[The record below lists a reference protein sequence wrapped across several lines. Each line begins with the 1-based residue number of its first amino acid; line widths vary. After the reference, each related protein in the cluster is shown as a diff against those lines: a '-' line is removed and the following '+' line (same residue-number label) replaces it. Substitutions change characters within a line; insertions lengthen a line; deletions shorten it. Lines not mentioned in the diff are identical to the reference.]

1 MDALN
6 IIYAIMRESLIFAIP
21 LLLVALGGM
30 FAEKSGVVNIAL
42 EGIMIVGAFCS
53 IWFIN
58 IMQDKYPIFSSSP
71 FYSSILLLL
80 AGVIAIVAGMIFST
94 LLAVSAIN
102 FKADQTIGGTAINL
116 LAPALVVYIA
126 RAVQNVKNIQF
137 TANFAI
143 QKVPLLGDIPALG
156 DILFQKVN
164 IMVYVGFV
172 ILMLAWV
179 VIYKTKFGLRLSA
192 CGEHPSAADS
202 VGINVY
208 RMRWAGVIISGAL
221 GGLGGLVFIVS
232 SSVSFGG
239 DVAGYGFLAIA
250 VMIFGQWKPEKI
262 LLASLFFGLTKAFAY
277 KYTLIPG
284 LSALNIGNFF
294 KMLPYIATMVV
305 LVFTSKKSR
314 APKAEGIPYDQGAR

>member
-42 EGIMIVGAFCS
+42 EGIMIFGAFCS

-58 IMQDKYPIFSSSP
+58 IMQGKYPDMNPSV
-71 FYSSILLLL
+71 LLLM
-80 AGVIAIVAGMIFST
+80 AGVIAIIAGMLFST

-179 VIYKTKFGLRLSA
+179 VVYKTKFGLRLSA

-202 VGINVY
+202 VGINV
-208 RMRWAGVIISGAL
+208 
-221 GGLGGLVFIVS
+221 
-232 SSVSFGG
+232 
-239 DVAGYGFLAIA
+239 
-250 VMIFGQWKPEKI
+250 
-262 LLASLFFGLTKAFAY
+262 
-277 KYTLIPG
+277 
-284 LSALNIGNFF
+284 
-294 KMLPYIATMVV
+294 
-305 LVFTSKKSR
+305 
-314 APKAEGIPYDQGAR
+314 

>member
-30 FAEKSGVVNIAL
+30 FSEKSGVVNIAL

-53 IWFIN
+53 IWSIN
-58 IMQDKYPIFSSSP
+58 IIQDKYPTMNPSV
-71 FYSSILLLL
+71 LLLL
-80 AGVIAIVAGMIFST
+80 AGVIAIIAGMIFST

-126 RAVQNVKNIQF
+126 RAIQNVKNIQF

-208 RMRWAGVIISGAL
+208 RIRWAGVIISGAL

-284 LSALNIGNFF
+284 LSSLNIGNFF

>member
-42 EGIMIVGAFCS
+42 EGIMVFGAFCS

-58 IMQDKYPIFSSSP
+58 IMQGKYPDINPSV
-71 FYSSILLLL
+71 LLLM
-80 AGVIAIVAGMIFST
+80 AGVIAIIAGMLFST

-164 IMVYVGFV
+164 IMVYVGFM

-284 LSALNIGNFF
+284 LSTLNIGNFF

>member
-30 FAEKSGVVNIAL
+30 FSEKSGVVNIAL
-42 EGIMIVGAFCS
+42 EGIMIIGAFCS

-58 IMQDKYPIFSSSP
+58 IMQDKYPTINPSV
-71 FYSSILLLL
+71 LLLM
-80 AGVIAIVAGMIFST
+80 AGVIAIVAGMLFST

-284 LSALNIGNFF
+284 LSSLNIGNLF

>member
-42 EGIMIVGAFCS
+42 EGIMVFGAFCS

-58 IMQDKYPIFSSSP
+58 IMQGKYPDMNPSV
-71 FYSSILLLL
+71 LLLM
-80 AGVIAIVAGMIFST
+80 AGVIAIIAGMLFST

-172 ILMLAWV
+172 ILILAWV
-179 VIYKTKFGLRLSA
+179 VVYKTKFGLRLSA

-284 LSALNIGNFF
+284 LSTLNIGNFF

>member
-30 FAEKSGVVNIAL
+30 FSEKSGVVNIAL

-58 IMQDKYPIFSSSP
+58 IMQDKYPTMNPSV
-71 FYSSILLLL
+71 LLLL
-80 AGVIAIVAGMIFST
+80 AGVIAIIAGMIFST

-126 RAVQNVKNIQF
+126 RAIQNVKNIQF

-284 LSALNIGNFF
+284 LSSLNIGNFF

-305 LVFTSKKSR
+305 LIFTSKKSR